1 MKKRKALH
9 WEKLENGDVFI
20 ARHGSTMF
28 YVEVCEN
35 DGGKVTRLYMIEH
48 GVGDQQ
54 WRVPWGDVVE
64 EWEGKNTTLAKQR
77 AFDIATR

>member
-1 MKKRKALH
+1 MKRRKALH

-20 ARHGSTMF
+20 ARHGNTMF
-28 YVEVCEN
+28 QIEVCEVN
-35 DGGKVTRLYMIEH
+35 GGKVTRLYQSVRDSGMWDDNMI
-48 GVGDQQ
+48 
-54 WRVPWGDVVE
+54 E